1 MTPSTPRSARKKGRK
16 NISRD
21 RKHRIRKIS
30 SPKSPR
36 STLAQARR
44 TTSGRTGKR
53 RADGGGTGVGTTSGR
68 SKLVRAAGHN
78 RTKFD
83 QRRTSPRS
91 WKYSKRTMNL
101 ISTEPYEKNCLQR
114 EPIPDTYVFVPRGDV
129 YITRNCRSKTKETR
143 RLVYKVYDNAGKTPL
158 GIRVPSDIYNAVV
171 QSAAE
176 TADSRANA
184 VKVRDEKDLARSR
197 QLLRTQFPLMPAESL
212 DKVLNH
218 AFLKGS
224 GRVGRTSTKTDGR
237 KAVLAVEAHIRH
249 AHTPYES
256 LLKSGKGRDEARK
269 AVWGMVQTIRSA
281 WEAHGT
287 QPMGLLAVRNRMG
300 D

>member
-16 NISRD
+16 NVSRD

-53 RADGGGTGVGTTSGR
+53 RADGGGTGVETTSGR

-101 ISTEPYEKNCLQR
+101 ISTEPYEKIDINRTASNANQYQTLMSLF
-114 EPIPDTYVFVPRGDV
+114 PG
-129 YITRNCRSKTKETR
+129 ETST
-143 RLVYKVYDNAGKTPL
+143 LLATAEDNAGKTPL

-281 WEAHGT
+281 WEGHGT